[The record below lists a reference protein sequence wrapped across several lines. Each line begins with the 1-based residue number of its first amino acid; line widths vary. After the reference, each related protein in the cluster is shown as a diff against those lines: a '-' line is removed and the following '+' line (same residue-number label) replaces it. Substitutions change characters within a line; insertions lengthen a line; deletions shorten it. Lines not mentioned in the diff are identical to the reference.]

1 MSLKIGNITANT
13 GMSKAIY
20 DQINTVLTPSLD
32 EMSEEGMVIIR
43 ESWQKLAF
51 AVATG
56 VVEHIKSNME
66 ISGVDVS
73 INDVSTAVNV
83 ETNCPSGPGTGSGTG
98 SGTATGQQSNDGTGH
113 VI

>member
-1 MSLKIGNITANT
+1 MSLEIGNITANT
-13 GMSKAIY
+13 GMSKSIY
-20 DQINTVLTPSLD
+20 DQINTVLSPSLD
-32 EMSEEGMVIIR
+32 EMSEEGMEIIR

-73 INDVSTAVNV
+73 INDVSRTVDVA
-83 ETNCPSGPGTGSGTG
+83 TSCPSGSG
-98 SGTATGQQSNDGTGH
+98 
-113 VI
+113 